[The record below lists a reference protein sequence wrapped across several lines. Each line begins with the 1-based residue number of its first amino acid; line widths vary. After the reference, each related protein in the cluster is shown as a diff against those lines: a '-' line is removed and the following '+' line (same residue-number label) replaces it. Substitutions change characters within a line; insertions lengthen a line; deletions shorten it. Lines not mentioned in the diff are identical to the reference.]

1 MPETIFA
8 SVVSV
13 LARLGLLLRFAF
25 ASGST
30 FHSCLGVVSHQG
42 AGAFSLGGGVP
53 RVLLVLL
60 SIVVLAPSAASHRF
74 FRWISRLTTDPSGRL
89 FAAVL
94 VPRFNLFRPLSPR

>member
-13 LARLGLLLRFAF
+13 LACLGLLLRFAF

-30 FHSCLGVVSHQG
+30 FRSCLGVVSHQG

-53 RVLLVLL
+53 RVLLVLF
-60 SIVVLAPSAASHRF
+60 SVVVWGEPSVF
-74 FRWISRLTTDPSGRL
+74 PMD
-89 FAAVL
+89 
-94 VPRFNLFRPLSPR
+94 